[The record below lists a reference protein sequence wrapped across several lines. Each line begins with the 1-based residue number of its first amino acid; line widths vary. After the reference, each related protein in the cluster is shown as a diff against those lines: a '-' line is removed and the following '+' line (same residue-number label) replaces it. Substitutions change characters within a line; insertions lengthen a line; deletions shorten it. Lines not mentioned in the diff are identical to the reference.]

1 MARGLSAISLLVL
14 LAFGLSTVAFVGP
27 VVQQP
32 GKQSLRASRVRS
44 ASPEANAARDAGEAA
59 SPWRLGGA
67 ALSMVAAIALAL
79 MPMEEAQ
86 AAKSGGRI
94 GGSAP
99 AARRAPPPRP
109 AAPKAATTTNNTTV
123 INKTTVVA
131 PPPVVAAPA
140 MGYGYGYGGVGMV
153 VAPPPTLGDVVVGT
167 VVGGAINNAM
177 YGGMNRGPST
187 TDRMLDNQQRQD
199 ERQMDRQASEIDQLK
214 MQISQLQAE
223 RK

>member
-1 MARGLSAISLLVL
+1 MARGLSATTLLVL
-14 LAFGLSTVAFVGP
+14 VAFGLSSIAFVGP

-32 GKQSLRASRVRS
+32 GNQSLRASRART
-44 ASPEANAARDAGEAA
+44 ASQETIALNDAEEAA

-67 ALSMVAAIALAL
+67 ALSMLAAIALAL
-79 MPMEEAQ
+79 LPMEEAQ

-109 AAPKAATTTNNTTV
+109 AAPRAATTTNNTTV
-123 INKTTVVA
+123 INRTTVVA
-131 PPPVVAAPA
+131 PPVVAAPA
-140 MGYGYGYGGVGMV
+140 MGYGYGGFGMV

-214 MQISQLQAE
+214 MQISQLAAE
-223 RK
+223 KK

>member
-1 MARGLSAISLLVL
+1 MARGLSATSLLVL
-14 LAFGLSTVAFVGP
+14 VAFGLSTVAFVGP

-32 GKQSLRASRVRS
+32 GKQSLRARRVRS
-44 ASPEANAARDAGEAA
+44 ASPEASASSDADEAA

-67 ALSMVAAIALAL
+67 ALSMLAAIALAL
-79 MPMEEAQ
+79 LPMEEAQ

-109 AAPKAATTTNNTTV
+109 AAPKAATSTTVNKTV

-131 PPPVVAAPA
+131 APPVVAAPV
-140 MGYGYGYGGVGMV
+140 MGGYGYGGVGMV

-177 YGGMNRGPST
+177 YGGMRGPST
-187 TDRMLDNQQRQD
+187 TDRMLENQQRQD
-199 ERQMDRQASEIDQLK
+199 ERQMDRQSSEIDQLK
-214 MQISQLQAE
+214 MQISQLQAQ
-223 RK
+223 K

>member
-1 MARGLSAISLLVL
+1 MARGLSATSLLVL
-14 LAFGLSTVAFVGP
+14 MAFGLASVAFVGP
-27 VVQQP
+27 VVQQT
-32 GKQSLRASRVRS
+32 GKQSLRASRARS
-44 ASPEANAARDAGEAA
+44 ANQETIALNDGEEAA
-59 SPWRLGGA
+59 LPWRLGGA
-67 ALSMVAAIALAL
+67 ALSMLAAIALAL
-79 MPMEEAQ
+79 LPMEEAQ

-109 AAPKAATTTNNTTV
+109 AAPRAATTTNNTTV
-123 INKTTVVA
+123 INRTTVVA
-131 PPPVVAAPA
+131 PPVVAAPA
-140 MGYGYGYGGVGMV
+140 MGYGYGGFGMV

-214 MQISQLQAE
+214 MQISQLAAE
-223 RK
+223 KK